1 MNNTKKLVGARI
13 KNLRESRKLTQ
24 EALAERMDINTVYLS
39 NIERGMANPT
49 LDMLIRIS
57 EALEVEMWE
66 IFDFGQEVSPKELR
80 DALKKVANEISDEG
94 KLKTAVRIL
103 KTIAR

>member
-1 MNNTKKLVGARI
+1 M
-13 KNLRESRKLTQ
+13 TQ

-80 DALKKVANEISDEG
+80 DTLKKVANEISDEG

>member
-1 MNNTKKLVGARI
+1 MNTTKKLIGARI

-57 EALEVEMWE
+57 EGLEVEMWE
-66 IFDFGQEVSPKELR
+66 VFDFGQEVSLKELR
-80 DALKKVANEISDEG
+80 DALKKVANEISDEA

>member
-1 MNNTKKLVGARI
+1 MNTTKKLIGARI

-24 EALAERMDINTVYLS
+24 EALAERMNINTVYLS

-57 EALEVEMWE
+57 EGLEVEMWE
-66 IFDFGQEVSPKELR
+66 VFDFGQEVSLKELR
-80 DALKKVANEISDEG
+80 DALKKVANEISDEA